1 MSWRHRWLLV
11 SFTRREVLNR
21 YAGSAAGLGWALA
34 HPLAMLAVYG
44 FVFTSI
50 LRVKLPPEAGAASFI
65 GFVAVTLWP
74 WLMFAE
80 ALDRGMTSISAN
92 GDLIRKVAF
101 PRQLLVAAAVLANFA
116 VHTVGY
122 LLVLVILRLLGEP
135 IHLRG
140 LPWALLL
147 IALLAL
153 GTMGLAAVLAT
164 LQVLL
169 RDVQQVVAVL
179 MLLLFYATPVL
190 YPATLVPERFRTWL
204 QFNPLAWVAERLR
217 EVLLTGSGP
226 SPVDLGIAL
235 GAVAALT
242 LGLWIFKRISPYFED
257 YL

>member
-21 YAGSAAGLGWALA
+21 YAGSAAGMGWALA

-44 FVFTSI
+44 FVFSTV
-50 LRVKLPPEAGAASFI
+50 LRVKLPPEAGAASYI

-80 ALDRGMTSISAN
+80 ALDRGMTAISAN

-101 PRQLLVAAAVLANFA
+101 PRQLLVASAVLANFA

-122 LLVLVILRLLGEP
+122 LVVLVILWMLGEP
-135 IHLRG
+135 LQLRG
-140 LPWALLL
+140 LPWALMLV
-147 IALLAL
+147 ALLAL

-179 MLLLFYATPVL
+179 MVLLFYATPVL
-190 YPATLVPERFRTWL
+190 YPATLVPEHLRPWL
-204 QFNPLAWVAERLR
+204 KLNPLAWVVERLR
-217 EVLLTGSGP
+217 EVLLAGSGP
-226 SPVDLGIAL
+226 SLTDLGIAL
-235 GAVAALT
+235 GAATALT
-242 LGLWIFKRISPYFED
+242 LGLWLFKRISPYFED